1 MMHRFLPII
10 ALFFVSVT
18 TSMTAAQNR
27 PLLVPGKQ
35 TVFQRVLTRGAVE
48 GVNEP
53 GGAEVQRLPPFT
65 PLYVYARDGA
75 WIHAGR
81 GPVEAEF
88 FVKAER
94 TVDWRQNIVAA
105 FTLPVERNRQL
116 LMESEE
122 ALIELLNHEHVVTQ
136 QQRLLDAADGGR
148 VEPDM
153 GVNAVEPRQHVDI
166 RQQFYVMPILG
177 FREDLPHPMS
187 ISENLLLNV
196 ASLPEEA
203 DDPEDQSTTFE
214 AGVVFVIDTTQSM
227 QPYIDRT
234 RDMLRRVI
242 DEVGAS
248 DIGKRIHFGIVAFRD
263 DTRPNPALEYRT
275 KIVLPL
281 ERRQDNAAVIAALDG
296 LRAARVSSPGYDE
309 DSFAGLRVAIDDTD
323 WAPSGNGYAG
333 RYVILVTDAGPKPSD
348 SPNLLPGTEN
358 NVLTLRTAA
367 EEKGVGILTLH
378 LQTPE
383 GAGNHTYAL
392 SQYGSLSFFSGNR
405 YVFEVPD
412 GTPQAYE
419 LAASDL
425 LSGFLG
431 HVRGE
436 FTAAE
441 DATDSQRAIANLGLA
456 MRLAWLGRTTG
467 TRAPDVISS
476 WVSELAVENGIRV
489 AFEPRLMVNKNELA
503 TMAEIVAE
511 FVQKGERISTGRD
524 AENFRAQIREAIV
537 RMAVDPTRLTDP
549 RAEEPGDVMEFLT
562 DLPYKSRVLQ
572 ISEERWVENAME
584 RRAVLDDLRPKLRQY
599 RTWLQDPTVW
609 TALYDGAPDGE
620 LVYAMPFKML
630 P

>member
-1 MMHRFLPII
+1 MMHRFLLII
-10 ALFFVSVT
+10 ALFLVSVT
-18 TSMTAAQNR
+18 ASMTAAQDR

-35 TVFQRVLTRGAVE
+35 TVFQRVLTRGTVE
-48 GVNEP
+48 GVSEP
-53 GGAEVQRLPPFT
+53 GGAEVQSLPPFT
-65 PLYVYARDGA
+65 PLYVYAHNGA

-88 FVKAER
+88 FVEAER

-105 FTLPVERNRQL
+105 FTPPMERNRQL

-122 ALIELLNHEHVVTQ
+122 ALIELLNHERVLPE
-136 QQRLLDAADGGR
+136 QQRRLDAADGGR
-148 VEPDM
+148 VDPDM
-153 GVNAVEPRQHVDI
+153 GMNAVEPRQHVDI
-166 RQQFYVMPILG
+166 KQQFYVMPILD
-177 FREDLPHPMS
+177 FQENMHPMS
-187 ISENLLLNV
+187 LAENLLLNV

-203 DDPEDQSTTFE
+203 NDPEDQSTKFE
-214 AGVVFVIDTTQSM
+214 AGVVLVIDTTQSM

-242 DEVGAS
+242 GEVGAS

-275 KIVLPL
+275 RVVLPL

-296 LRAARVSSPGYDE
+296 LRAARVSSPGYNE

-323 WAPSGNGYAG
+323 WAPGGNGYAG
-333 RYVILVTDAGPKPSD
+333 RYVILVTDAGPKLSD

-358 NVLTLRTAA
+358 NAGTLRIAA
-367 EEKGVGILTLH
+367 KEKSVGILTLH

-383 GAGNHTYAL
+383 GAGNHAFAL
-392 SQYGSLSFFSGNR
+392 SQYGPLSKFSGNR

-419 LAASDL
+419 QAASGL
-425 LSGFLG
+425 LSGLLG

-441 DATDSQRAIANLGLA
+441 AATDEERAIANLGRA
-456 MRLAWLGRTTG
+456 MKLAWLGRTTG
-467 TRAPDVISS
+467 ARAPDVISS
-476 WVSELAVENGIRV
+476 WVSELAVENGTRV

-511 FVQKGERISTGRD
+511 FVQKGEQIRSGRD
-524 AENFRAQIREAIV
+524 AENFRAQIREAV
-537 RMAVDPTRLTDP
+537 LRMAANPARLTNAQ
-549 RAEEPGDVMEFLT
+549 AEEPGDVMEFLT
-562 DLPYKSRVLQ
+562 DLPYRSRVLQ
-572 ISEERWVENAME
+572 ISDQRWVENAME

-620 LVYAMPFKML
+620 LVYAMPFGML

>member
-1 MMHRFLPII
+1 MMHRFLLII
-10 ALFFVSVT
+10 ALFLVSVT
-18 TSMTAAQNR
+18 TSMTAAQDR

-35 TVFQRVLTRGAVE
+35 TVFQRVLTRGTVE
-48 GVNEP
+48 GVSEP
-53 GGAEVQRLPPFT
+53 GGAEVQSLPPFT
-65 PLYVYARDGA
+65 PLYVYAHNGA

-88 FVKAER
+88 FVEAER

-105 FTLPVERNRQL
+105 FTPPVERNRQL

-122 ALIELLNHEHVVTQ
+122 ALIGLLNHERVLPE
-136 QQRLLDAADGGR
+136 QQRRLDAADGGR
-148 VEPDM
+148 VDPDM
-153 GVNAVEPRQHVDI
+153 GMNAVEPRQHVDI
-166 RQQFYVMPILG
+166 RQQFYVMPILD
-177 FREDLPHPMS
+177 FQENMHPMS
-187 ISENLLLNV
+187 LAENLLLNV

-203 DDPEDQSTTFE
+203 NDPEDQSTKFE
-214 AGVVFVIDTTQSM
+214 AGVVLVIDTTQSM

-242 DEVGAS
+242 GEVGAS

-275 KIVLPL
+275 RVVLPL

-296 LRAARVSSPGYDE
+296 LRAARVPSPGYNE

-323 WAPSGNGYAG
+323 WAPGGNGYAG
-333 RYVILVTDAGPKPSD
+333 RYVILVTDAGPKLSD
-348 SPNLLPGTEN
+348 SPNLPPGTEN
-358 NVLTLRTAA
+358 NAGTLRIAA
-367 EEKGVGILTLH
+367 KEKSVGILTLH

-383 GAGNHTYAL
+383 GAGNHAFAL
-392 SQYGSLSFFSGNR
+392 SKYGPLSKFSGNR

-419 LAASDL
+419 QAASGL
-425 LSGFLG
+425 LSGLLG

-441 DATDSQRAIANLGLA
+441 AATDEERAIANLGRA
-456 MRLAWLGRTTG
+456 MKLAWLGRTTG
-467 TRAPDVISS
+467 ARAPDVISS
-476 WVSELAVENGIRV
+476 WVSELAVENGTRV

-511 FVQKGERISTGRD
+511 FVQKGEQIRSGRD
-524 AENFRAQIREAIV
+524 AENFRAQIREAV
-537 RMAVDPTRLTDP
+537 LRMAANPARLTNAQ
-549 RAEEPGDVMEFLT
+549 AEEPGDVMEFLT
-562 DLPYKSRVLQ
+562 DLPYRSRVLQ
-572 ISEERWVENAME
+572 ISDQRWVENAME

-599 RTWLQDPTVW
+599 RTWLQDPAVW

-620 LVYAMPFKML
+620 LVYAMPFGML

>member
-1 MMHRFLPII
+1 MMHRFLLII

-18 TSMTAAQNR
+18 TSMTAAQDR
-27 PLLVPGKQ
+27 PLLVLGKQ

-48 GVNEP
+48 GVSEP

-65 PLYVYARDGA
+65 PLYVYARDGE

-81 GPVEAEF
+81 GTGGAEF
-88 FVKAER
+88 FVEAER

-105 FTLPVERNRQL
+105 FTLPVGRNRQL

-122 ALIELLNHEHVVTQ
+122 ALIELLQNENVAPE
-136 QQRLLDAADGGR
+136 QQRRLDAADGGR

-153 GVNAVEPRQHVDI
+153 GINAVEPRQHVDI
-166 RQQFYVMPILG
+166 QQQFYVMPILG
-177 FREDLPHPMS
+177 FREDILHPMNLG
-187 ISENLLLNV
+187 ENLLLNV

-227 QPYIDRT
+227 QPYIDST
-234 RDMLRRVI
+234 RDMLHRVI
-242 DEVGAS
+242 DEIAAS

-263 DTRPNPALEYRT
+263 DPRPNPALEYRT

-296 LRAARVSSPGYDE
+296 LRAARVSSPGYNE

-333 RYVILVTDAGPKPSD
+333 RYVILVTDAGPKSPD

-358 NVLTLRTAA
+358 NALTLHTAA

-392 SQYGSLSFFSGNR
+392 DQYGPLSAFSGHE
-405 YVFEVPD
+405 YVYKVRG

-419 LAASDL
+419 LAASNL
-425 LSGFLG
+425 LSGFLD

-436 FTAAE
+436 FTTAE
-441 DATDSQRAIANLGLA
+441 DATDSERAISNLGLA

-467 TRAPDVISS
+467 ARAPDVISS
-476 WVSELAVENGIRV
+476 WVSERAVENETV
-489 AFEPRLMVNKNELA
+489 AFEPRLLVNKNQLA
-503 TMAEIVAE
+503 TMAIVVKE
-511 FVQKGERISTGRD
+511 LIQKGEQIRTTRG
-524 AENFRAQIREAIV
+524 AEDFRVQIREAVV
-537 RMAVDPTRLTDP
+537 RIATDPERLTNP
-549 RAEEPGDVMEFLT
+549 GAEEPGDVMEFLT
-562 DLPYKSRVLQ
+562 DLPYKSQVLQ
-572 ISEERWVENAME
+572 ISEQRWIESATE
-584 RRAVLDDLRPKLRQY
+584 RRGVLDNLRPKLRQY

-609 TALYDGAPDGE
+609 TALYDGAQDGE
-620 LVYAMPFKML
+620 LVYAMPFYML